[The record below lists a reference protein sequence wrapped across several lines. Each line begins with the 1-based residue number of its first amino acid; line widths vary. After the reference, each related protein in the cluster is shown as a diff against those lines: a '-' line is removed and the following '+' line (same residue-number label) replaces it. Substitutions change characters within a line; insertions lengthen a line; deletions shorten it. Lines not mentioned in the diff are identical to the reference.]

1 MHVNFVLRR
10 KWIKFWEVRF
20 RKYLN
25 PMESAD
31 QRVRGVETKP
41 GQKCEMENPGIKVRL
56 FWNQG

>member
-1 MHVNFVLRR
+1 MHVKFVLRR

-25 PMESAD
+25 PMEWAD

-41 GQKCEMENPGIKVRL
+41 GQ
-56 FWNQG
+56 